1 VKPKLRVWVAF
12 PTGLKFGDGRAEFL
26 EAIDELGS
34 LRSPDAPQSMM
45 IATPFGEE
53 W

>member
-1 VKPKLRVWVAF
+1 VKPKLRVWVVF

-34 LRSPDAPQSMM
+34 LQRAV
-45 IATPFGEE
+45 AGRAG
-53 W
+53 